1 MYMYICAT
9 CVYCIQL
16 FPQAALLV
24 KIESCS
30 ETTPTNE
37 DDNRISYGRNVIS
50 DIKTTHKIVIQL
62 KKEVSC

>member
-1 MYMYICAT
+1 MLYY
-9 CVYCIQL
+9 IQL

-37 DDNRISYGRNVIS
+37 DDDNRISYGRNVIS
-50 DIKTTHKIVIQL
+50 DIKETHKIIIQF